1 MNRVITI
8 IKVRR
13 PIHRLGIDIP
23 ADENIEIR
31 LITHCLLDIAEYIPN
46 GTEMHID
53 ISIE

>member
-1 MNRVITI
+1 MLSRWRSEIPHV
-8 IKVRR
+8 
-13 PIHRLGIDIP
+13 GEYIP